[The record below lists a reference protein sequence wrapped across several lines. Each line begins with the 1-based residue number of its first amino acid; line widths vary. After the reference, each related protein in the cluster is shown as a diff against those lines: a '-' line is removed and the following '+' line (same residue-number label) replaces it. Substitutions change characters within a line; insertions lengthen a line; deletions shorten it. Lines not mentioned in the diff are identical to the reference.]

1 MYYRRMVRGGTLED
15 EITVLKIRLDGLE
28 KIMYDIRDRNK
39 EILAENRKLYEP
51 IRKLKMESKAMNA
64 KANNA
69 KKLLKTLQEVNEIN
83 STDT

>member
-1 MYYRRMVRGGTLED
+1 MVRGGTLED